1 MVCPSC
7 GFKTEHDFST
17 CPNCGRAPAPRRR
30 TVRCRLRLT
39 PDEALSGARRRI
51 RLPGREEP
59 LRLKLPQ
66 GLQDGD
72 VLELDGIRLQSG
84 GAELTVKLLMTVEI
98 ALPRPA
104 PVPAAPPAEQKCAD
118 KPKRERGYTAFAVRS
133 VLVLLLCAALV
144 CAFIV
149 GCVGLKRED
158 LPELSLPSASE
169 LLSRIVLSASPA
181 AADGNVR
188 ELAAQEIW
196 RFDRRGYLNQMDD
209 RLLEDVLAI
218 YRAAM
223 NFESEAVLPNKLS
236 ERELISICNL
246 MALDCTELI
255 QTDLFSKRWE
265 HDGAGKVTRLKL
277 SYVMSQEEYKPARA
291 ECQALAEQLAYE
303 TEGMSDIN
311 RELYVYN
318 YIIANCVYDRGGT
331 HAFSPYGVFS
341 GHSAKCDGFSKAMKW
356 ALDEMGID
364 CRCVSGAYIGRDD
377 GHTWCTV
384 RLGDNWYDVDVTAD
398 VSQSGQWQPVSR
410 GAVNI
415 ASGWVRSQFEPDAGL
430 DLVSVPEGADMSLSA
445 HVLDGTFIYAGE
457 DIASRF
463 DALLSAYCSYGGSVC
478 FQIESVEDY
487 EYLKANMDWM
497 LTGWFD
503 RNLWGTWNYQTWY
516 SDAYRTMTVSV
527 SG

>member
-1 MVCPSC
+1 M
-7 GFKTEHDFST
+7 
-17 CPNCGRAPAPRRR
+17 
-30 TVRCRLRLT
+30 
-39 PDEALSGARRRI
+39 
-51 RLPGREEP
+51 
-59 LRLKLPQ
+59 
-66 GLQDGD
+66 
-72 VLELDGIRLQSG
+72 
-84 GAELTVKLLMTVEI
+84 
-98 ALPRPA
+98 
-104 PVPAAPPAEQKCAD
+104 
-118 KPKRERGYTAFAVRS
+118 
-133 VLVLLLCAALV
+133 
-144 CAFIV
+144 
-149 GCVGLKRED
+149 
-158 LPELSLPSASE
+158 
-169 LLSRIVLSASPA
+169 
-181 AADGNVR
+181 R

-196 RFDRRGYLNQMDD
+196 RFDRRGYLNQLDD

-277 SYVMSQEEYKPARA
+277 SYVMSPEEYKPARA

-430 DLVSVPEGADMSLSA
+430 DLVSVPEGADMSQSA

>member
-1 MVCPSC
+1 MLGVS
-7 GFKTEHDFST
+7 GVSND
-17 CPNCGRAPAPRRR
+17 
-30 TVRCRLRLT
+30 LR
-39 PDEALSGARRRI
+39 E
-51 RLPGREEP
+51 
-59 LRLKLPQ
+59 
-66 GLQDGD
+66 
-72 VLELDGIRLQSG
+72 V
-84 GAELTVKLLMTVEI
+84 
-98 ALPRPA
+98 
-104 PVPAAPPAEQKCAD
+104 
-118 KPKRERGYTAFAVRS
+118 
-133 VLVLLLCAALV
+133 
-144 CAFIV
+144 
-149 GCVGLKRED
+149 
-158 LPELSLPSASE
+158 SA
-169 LLSRIVLSASPA
+169 A

-196 RFDRRGYLNQMDD
+196 RFDRRGYLNQLDD

-246 MALDCTELI
+246 MALDCPELI

-277 SYVMSQEEYKPARA
+277 SYVMSPEEYKPARA

>member
-1 MVCPSC
+1 MVCRSC
-7 GFKTEHDFST
+7 GYKTEHDFST
-17 CPNCGRAPAPRRR
+17 CPNCGRAPMQRSR
-30 TVRCRLRLT
+30 TVRCLLRLT
-39 PDEALSGARRRI
+39 PDEARDGARRRV

-84 GAELTVKLLMTVEI
+84 ESTLIVKLLMTVEI
-98 ALPRPA
+98 ASPRS
-104 PVPAAPPAEQKCAD
+104 VPAAPAQHVKPKLED
-118 KPKRERGYTAFAVRS
+118 KPERERGNTAFAVRA
-133 VLVLLLCAALV
+133 VFVLLLCAALV

-149 GCVGLKRED
+149 GRVGLKRED
-158 LPELSLPSASE
+158 LPEMSLPSAAE
-169 LLSRIVLSASPA
+169 LLNRIVPSALPA
-181 AADGNVR
+181 AENGNVR

-196 RFDRRGYLNQMDD
+196 HFDRRGYLSQLDD

-223 NFESEAVLPNKLS
+223 NFESEAVLPNKLN

-246 MALDCTELI
+246 MALDCPELI

-265 HDGAGKVTRLKL
+265 HDGAGKITRLKL
-277 SYVMSQEEYKPARA
+277 SYVMSKEEYVAARS

-303 TEGMSDIN
+303 TDGMSDIDC
-311 RELYVYN
+311 ELYVYN
-318 YIIANCVYDRGGT
+318 YITANCVYDRGGT
-331 HAFSPYGVFS
+331 HSFSPYGVFS
-341 GHSAKCDGFSKAMKW
+341 GHRGKCDGFSKAMKW

-364 CRCVSGAYIGRDD
+364 CQCVSGAYIGRDD

-384 RLGDNWYDVDVTAD
+384 RLGDCWYDVDVTAD

-457 DIASRF
+457 DIGARF
-463 DALLSAYCSYGGSVC
+463 DALLSAYCTYGGSVC
-478 FQIESVEDY
+478 FQIESAEDY

-516 SDAYRTMTVSV
+516 SDTYRTMTVSI
-527 SG
+527 SD